1 LNSIIVKEISATAI
15 FAALYA
21 TAVVA
26 LTPISFSIFQIRVA
40 DAFLPLAIM
49 FSWPTITGVTLG
61 TIIANFFGGLGMID
75 VLGGSAANF
84 AATFLAWRIGR
95 MEVKGSWLYAIA
107 IEVVTV
113 TLIVGTYLSYLLNLP
128 LAMGFSGILLGSV
141 IAIGVLGYILL
152 KAISR
157 PSLVGVLRSYG
168 LKLYLKRQV

>member
-1 LNSIIVKEISATAI
+1 LNSIIVKEITATAI

-26 LTPISFSIFQIRVA
+26 LMPISFSIFQIRVA
-40 DAFLPLAIM
+40 DALLPLAIM
-49 FSWPTITGVTLG
+49 FGWPTITGVTLG

-84 AATFLAWRIGR
+84 AATLLAWRIGR
-95 MEVKGSWLYAIA
+95 MQIRGSWVYAIA
-107 IEVVTV
+107 MEVVTV
-113 TLIVGTYLSYLLNLP
+113 TLIVGWYLSYLLNLP

-152 KAISR
+152 KTISR
-157 PSLVGVLRSYG
+157 PSLAGVLRSYG